1 VKRDGTEV
9 PGYQKLLRWY
19 PRAWRE
25 RYGEEFLAM
34 IEDTLDGQHLTL
46 RLRISVAWGGLRE
59 RARSRTRILG
69 RTAAAPLRAAFGAGI
84 DRRWAFFLSGWLLAG
99 LPAQFGVSVPAAT
112 TGRAA
117 AALDA
122 EAAVGALAA
131 AVVLARCVI
140 ALPAFGRFVRA
151 GGWRKVRRQV
161 AWAAGA
167 TAVAAGA
174 LAGLVLASAPVTF
187 AQWNQS
193 LTFALGALMTALLI
207 TAAIGLWARMA
218 ATTSGQLDIP
228 RGAWT
233 GERVL
238 SVVAVMAVLLMMS
251 CCILWLAA
259 VQSSVPLLIFALI
272 STSLQGVN
280 QTVQM
285 RGAIRPGRHR
295 RSAAGRAR

>member
-9 PGYQKLLRWY
+9 PGHQKLLRWY

-34 IEDTLDGQHLTL
+34 IQDTLDGQRLTL
-46 RLRISVAWGGLRE
+46 RLRMSVVWGGLRE
-59 RARSRTRILG
+59 RARALRRT
-69 RTAAAPLRAAFGAGI
+69 TVAPLRAAFGAGI
-84 DRRWAFFLSGWLLAG
+84 DRRWAFFLAGWLLAG

-117 AALDA
+117 AVLDA
-122 EAAVGALAA
+122 EAAIGALTA

-151 GGWRKVRRQV
+151 GGWPKVRRQV

-174 LAGLVLASAPVTF
+174 LAGLVLAPAPAMF

-193 LTFALGALMTALLI
+193 LTFAVCALMTALLI
-207 TAAIGLWARMA
+207 AAALGLWARVA
-218 ATTSGQLDIP
+218 ATTAGQLDLP
-228 RGAWT
+228 RGART
-233 GERVL
+233 AERVL
-238 SVVAVMAVLLMMS
+238 SVAAVTTVFWMMS
-251 CCILWLAA
+251 FFIFWLAA
-259 VQSSVPLLIFALI
+259 AQSSVPMLIFGLI
-272 STSLQGVN
+272 TISAQGVT

-295 RSAAGRAR
+295 RSAASRA